1 MHHPTKTE
9 GASSIFVLISDFCL
23 HQAFF
28 YFRLLSVLTV
38 LRARLIDYTFV
49 KCKREIVK
57 ILIFRSGKSRQAG
70 RNSTRI
76 MDIRMSREKYLFGQ
90 KAWPVGL
97 LDG

>member
-49 KCKREIVK
+49 KCKREIVM
-57 ILIFRSGKSRQAG
+57 ILISDQVNHG
-70 RNSTRI
+70 RLEEI
-76 MDIRMSREKYLFGQ
+76 Q
-90 KAWPVGL
+90 QGL
-97 LDG
+97 WIQG